1 METRGDKD
9 MNIPFQSD
17 ALGKLVLRLTLGSLM
32 LLHGYAK
39 VMNPVRTLD
48 TMSGLLATAGLPAY
62 LAYGVFIGEVL
73 APFLIVLGIYSR
85 IGGLIVVINMIFAV
99 LLAHSAQLLS
109 LTKTGGWA
117 LELQGFY
124 LLTGLALVFLGS
136 GRIAVKP
143 D

>member
-1 METRGDKD
+1 
-9 MNIPFQSD
+9 MNIPFKSD
-17 ALGKLVLRLTLGSLM
+17 ALGKLVLRLTLGILIAFHGISKLM
-32 LLHGYAK
+32 SPA
-39 VMNPVRTLD
+39 RTLESM
-48 TMSGLLATAGLPAY
+48 TGLLAAAGLPTY

-73 APFLIVLGIYSR
+73 APIFIILGIYSR

-99 LLAHSAQLLS
+99 LLVHTAQLLT

-124 LLTGLALVFLGS
+124 LLTGLVLFFLGS
-136 GRIAVKP
+136 GKIAVKP

>member
-1 METRGDKD
+1 
-9 MNIPFQSD
+9 MNIPFKSD
-17 ALGKLVLRLTLGSLM
+17 ALGKLVLRLTLGILIAF
-32 LLHGYAK
+32 HGISKLASPARALES
-39 VMNPVRTLD
+39 MT
-48 TMSGLLATAGLPAY
+48 GLLAAAGLPTY

-73 APFLIVLGIYSR
+73 APILIILGIYSR

-99 LLAHSAQLLS
+99 LLVHTAQLLT

-124 LLTGLALVFLGS
+124 LLTGLVLFFLGS
-136 GRIAVKP
+136 GKIAVKP